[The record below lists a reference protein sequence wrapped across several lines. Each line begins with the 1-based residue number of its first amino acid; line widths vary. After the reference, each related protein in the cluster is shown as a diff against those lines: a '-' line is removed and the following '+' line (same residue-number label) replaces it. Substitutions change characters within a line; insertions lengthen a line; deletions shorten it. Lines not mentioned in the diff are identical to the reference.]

1 MTDNEKLYAAI
12 LNGENVSGTLDGD
25 IREALV
31 HGPTWSSNFNL
42 ARWNYYEQ
50 FTSFAQKTTPEEF
63 AAVAERLYNAVGEKL
78 YNNIGEYRYGIYR
91 DLFFEPVF
99 FEALLKFFDDKKM
112 RKQMTMQEIIDK
124 NSVDL
129 LEMCARYGW
138 LKLPRIRDAMIEY
151 SQKKNRT
158 ECTAF
163 LLDFKNK
170 NFDLAAERERAEKKT
185 ERELNANP
193 NSVSEL
199 KKLWGFKKREDGGLV
214 ITSYKGT
221 REEVIV
227 PEKIGKDIVVEIGD
241 SAFCIFARRITP
253 EAKEFRR
260 RSLTKI
266 TLPNSVRIIGK
277 GAFWDC
283 EALESVNIPEGVEV
297 IRENTFAECRSL
309 ERLVIPRNVK
319 SIERRAFHSCVKLT
333 VIAERGS
340 YAEDYCV
347 KSNIRC
353 EIKG

>member
-1 MTDNEKLYAAI
+1 MTENEKLYNAI
-12 LNGENVSGTLDGD
+12 LNGENVTGTLDGD

-31 HGPTWSSNFNL
+31 HGPTWSTNFNL
-42 ARWNYYEQ
+42 TRWNYFQE
-50 FTSFAQKTTPEEF
+50 FSNFAANSSPEEF

-78 YNNIGEYRYGIYR
+78 YNNIGEYRYGAYR
-91 DLFFEPVF
+91 DLFFKPVF

-112 RKQMTMQEIIDK
+112 RKQMTMQEIIDQ

-158 ECTAF
+158 ECTTF

-170 NFDLAAERERAEKKT
+170 NFDLAEERVRAEKKM

-221 REEVIV
+221 RGEIVV
-227 PEKIGKDIVVEIGD
+227 PEKIGKDVVVEIGAG
-241 SAFCIFARRITP
+241 AFCTFARRITP
-253 EAKEFRR
+253 EVKEARR
-260 RSLTKI
+260 AVTKI
-266 TLPNSVRIIGK
+266 TLPNSVRVIGR
-277 GAFWDC
+277 GAFWAC
-283 EALESVNIPEGVEV
+283 EALVSVNIPEGVEV
-297 IRENTFAECRSL
+297 IKENTFAECRSL
-309 ERLVIPRNVK
+309 ERLVIPRSVK
-319 SIERRAFHSCVKLT
+319 LIERRAFHSCVKLT

-347 KSNIRC
+347 KSNIGC

>member
-1 MTDNEKLYAAI
+1 MTENEKLYNAI
-12 LNGENVSGTLDGD
+12 LNGETVTGTLDGD

-31 HGPTWSSNFNL
+31 HGPTWSTNFNL
-42 ARWNYYEQ
+42 TRWNYFRE
-50 FTSFAQKTTPEEF
+50 FSNFAANSSPEEF

-78 YNNIGEYRYGIYR
+78 YNNIGEYRYGAYR
-91 DLFFEPVF
+91 DLFFKPVF

-112 RKQMTMQEIIDK
+112 RKQMTMQEIIDQ
-124 NSVDL
+124 NSVEL

-158 ECTAF
+158 ECTAY

-170 NFDLAAERERAEKKT
+170 NFDLAEERVRAEKKM

-221 REEVIV
+221 RGEIVV
-227 PEKIGKDIVVEIGD
+227 PEKIGKDVVVEIGAG
-241 SAFCIFARRITP
+241 AFCPFARRITP
-253 EAKEFRR
+253 EVKEARR
-260 RSLTKI
+260 AVTKI
-266 TLPNSVRIIGK
+266 TLPNSVRVIGR
-277 GAFWDC
+277 GAFWAC
-283 EALESVNIPEGVEV
+283 EALVSVNIPEGIEV
-297 IRENTFAECRSL
+297 IKENTFAECRSL
-309 ERLVIPRNVK
+309 ERLVIPRSVK

-347 KSNIRC
+347 KSNIGC